1 MVRESETFKF
11 QGILYK
17 SIMAG
22 DEGTLATT
30 AQVLLAIGQNGSATQ
45 ILEANTN
52 YWILMAESDMEMESD
67 GVGLVANYASITAS
81 YKQWLASVASHRA
94 AFYAI
99 NQNQNTWQLAT
110 SQSKLNVCN
119 DIWQNFLKKIKD
131 KDVIARMGL

>member
-1 MVRESETFKF
+1 
-11 QGILYK
+11 
-17 SIMAG
+17 MA

-30 AQVLLAIGQNGSATQ
+30 AQVILAIGENGSATQ

-52 YWILMAESDMEMESD
+52 IWILMAESDMEKAFGD
-67 GVGLVANYASITAS
+67 NIGLVANIGTITAANQ
-81 YKQWLASVASHRA
+81 QWLAMVASHRA

-119 DIWQNFLKKIKD
+119 SIWKGFLSDLKENKADI
-131 KDVIARMGL
+131 IADLNL